1 MKAVY
6 VTVRVNEAEKKEIES
21 MAERANL
28 SVSEFIRK
36 IVLNEKNNYEMLVQ
50 QHRESQD
57 QFREIKNTLSIIKDS
72 IQEKDSS
79 TKNLISEMIPY
90 IIKSSVVTDI
100 QMNHQDDEEMKLKYR
115 EVFANEINQSKRA
128 NLVKESFQV

>member
-100 QMNHQDDEEMKLKYR
+100 QMHHQDDEEMKLKYR

>member
-36 IVLNEKNNYEMLVQ
+36 IVLNEKKNYEMLVQ

-128 NLVKESFQV
+128 NLVKESFKV

>member
-128 NLVKESFQV
+128 NLVKESFKV